1 MSAEYLL
8 RTHLTLE
15 QCEILFLRGVKWIT
29 TTKIHCW
36 SHLAKKQRVGIFML
50 GDAAFMQGE
59 MMYGE
64 IETFRLAHVV
74 Q

>member
-1 MSAEYLL
+1 MDNHNKNPLL
-8 RTHLTLE
+8 VSSCKE
-15 QCEILFLRGVKWIT
+15 
-29 TTKIHCW
+29 
-36 SHLAKKQRVGIFML
+36 AKSGIFML